1 MSKAI
6 QKEDYTRVIYDKGC
20 LRAGEEWVERNLVPV
35 AGVAVAISVLQVA
48 ISVAISVP
56 HVLHLRP
63 LFSVLHLFNFWLAK
77 LVFSVARSVLQVTPV
92 VRLPSSVLKSLV
104 GRLPHCMES
113 YPSCFLERCLLVT
126 TQELVC
132 TTFDIVLCE
141 RKACIRHTRVLQC
154 IFAFLFCFCMF
165 CFN

>member
-48 ISVAISVP
+48 ISVS

-63 LFSVLHLFNFWLAK
+63 LFSVLHLFNFWLAM

-92 VRLPSSVLKSLV
+92 VLLPSSVLKSLV
-104 GRLPHCMES
+104 GRLLHCMES

-126 TQELVC
+126 AQELVC
-132 TTFDIVLCE
+132 TTFDV
-141 RKACIRHTRVLQC
+141 V
-154 IFAFLFCFCMF
+154 FLRTQSL
-165 CFN
+165 